1 MIKHNYVSKLKNVMR
16 KNIKKNI
23 KKNIAMLA
31 CITMSGTLLLT
42 GCGKSSETAADIDN
56 TNNSSEVVTEEVTTR
71 DVHPYD
77 ITLTF
82 TGDINLAEGEPT
94 TKELDKNDGDIT
106 KCISPELIKYMKA
119 ADITL
124 VNNEFCYS
132 DRGQPL
138 PNKMWTFRA
147 KPERAKV
154 LNLLG
159 VDVAQLANNHVYDYG
174 ADAMNDTFAAL
185 EAAGIPYV
193 GAGKNLDE
201 AMKPY
206 YATVDGKKI
215 AIVAASRA
223 EKYKMTPQATDSTP
237 GILRCY
243 DTELFIQTIKEAK
256 ENADYVIAVVHWGT
270 EHTTV
275 LEEVQRS
282 TARDY
287 IDAGADVIIGG
298 HSHCLQGI
306 EYYEDKPIFYSLGNF
321 WFDEYNVDTMLV
333 NIRISGDDDTDG
345 KVDIFVAGVGTGGTV
360 TGIGKYIKSQNP
372 NAKIVA
378 VEPATS
384 AVLSGKKP
392 GPHKIQGIGAGFVP
406 KVLDLDIVDE
416 IIPVENDDAFNAS
429 RAVAKAEGLLVGI
442 SAGASIYAATELR
455 SEEHTSELQ
464 SLQ

>member
-1 MIKHNYVSKLKNVMR
+1 MIKHNYVSKLKSAMR
-16 KNIKKNI
+16 ENIKKNI

-56 TNNSSEVVTEEVTTR
+56 KNNSSEVVTEEVTTR

-185 EAAGIPYV
+185 EAVGIPYV

-287 IDAGADVIIGG
+287 IDAGADIIIGG

-333 NIRISGDDDTDG
+333 NIRISGDDDTER
-345 KVDIFVAGVGTGGTV
+345 KVDLSVVPAVQDGT
-360 TGIGKYIKSQNP
+360 
-372 NAKIVA
+372 
-378 VEPATS
+378 
-384 AVLSGKKP
+384 LSGCVTRICTEDSDKDR
-392 GPHKIQGIGAGFVP
+392 IFSLLN
-406 KVLDLDIVDE
+406 KVSINANVDDSG
-416 IIPVENDDAFNAS
+416 V
-429 RAVAKAEGLLVGI
+429 VTQVK
-442 SAGASIYAATELR
+442 
-455 SEEHTSELQ
+455 
-464 SLQ
+464 